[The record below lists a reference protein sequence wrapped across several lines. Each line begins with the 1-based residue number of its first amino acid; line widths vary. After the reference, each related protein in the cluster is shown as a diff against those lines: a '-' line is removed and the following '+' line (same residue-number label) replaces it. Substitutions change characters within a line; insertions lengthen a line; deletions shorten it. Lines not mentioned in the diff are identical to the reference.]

1 MGESEDKEKL
11 QKMKVIVNCFF
22 VCHMLGEQ
30 QLKES
35 GTFNTKEKL
44 QGEGI
49 SNIERSIPTTEGI
62 ACPTG

>member
-1 MGESEDKEKL
+1 
-11 QKMKVIVNCFF
+11 
-22 VCHMLGEQ
+22 MLGEQ